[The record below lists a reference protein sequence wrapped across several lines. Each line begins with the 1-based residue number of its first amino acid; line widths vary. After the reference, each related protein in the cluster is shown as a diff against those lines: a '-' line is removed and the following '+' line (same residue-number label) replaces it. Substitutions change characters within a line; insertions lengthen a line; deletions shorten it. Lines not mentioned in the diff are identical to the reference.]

1 VLEYLE
7 LVPNGL
13 GVALGANTSTFNGL
27 SGLGD
32 LVLTCSDDLSRN
44 RQFGKALAKNQ
55 KLVQILLHFISV
67 LICYRLNCCILN
79 RAIDALDHAIGFRG
93 YRLC

>member
-1 VLEYLE
+1 MIR
-7 LVPNGL
+7 L

-44 RQFGKALAKNQ
+44 RQFGKALASGSPCLNKSR
-55 KLVQILLHFISV
+55 IIRGFALLTLS
-67 LICYRLNCCILN
+67 
-79 RAIDALDHAIGFRG
+79 D
-93 YRLC
+93 